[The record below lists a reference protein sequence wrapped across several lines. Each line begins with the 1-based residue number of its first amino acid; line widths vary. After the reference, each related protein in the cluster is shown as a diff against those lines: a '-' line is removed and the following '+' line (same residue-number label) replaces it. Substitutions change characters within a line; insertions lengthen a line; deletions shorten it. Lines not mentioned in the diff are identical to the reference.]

1 MVTSYSL
8 PSRHCVG
15 DDPLRAVTSG
25 PQWMSDPYVIQQH
38 AVSYSS
44 KCTVLIAEQ
53 LVVKLYSWLR
63 GKKDKSMSTRLL
75 HHTFFVS
82 LMDTLGSL

>member
-15 DDPLRAVTSG
+15 DDPLRAVAFG

-38 AVSYSS
+38 AASYSS
-44 KCTVLIAEQ
+44 KCIVLIVEQ
-53 LVVKLYSWLR
+53 SFVKLY
-63 GKKDKSMSTRLL
+63 
-75 HHTFFVS
+75 
-82 LMDTLGSL
+82 